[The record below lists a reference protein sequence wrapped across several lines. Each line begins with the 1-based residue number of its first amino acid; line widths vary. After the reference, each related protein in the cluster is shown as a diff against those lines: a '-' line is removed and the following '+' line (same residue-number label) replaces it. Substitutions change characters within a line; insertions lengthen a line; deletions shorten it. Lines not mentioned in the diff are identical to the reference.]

1 MNKIIKI
8 CLWAIAFT
16 PLMMDSSVFFPSV
29 TGGSIFMRGLLFLI
43 GVLFIINF
51 FYERQ
56 FKEKIIEKV
65 KIVIKNPLF
74 ISISAFIL
82 IFIISTIFSIDKYS
96 AFWGNADRAE
106 GLVGIIYF
114 FSLFIFSL
122 LVFEKKDWLW
132 FFRLSLIASSILL
145 LKEFIQFSDG
155 LGRPGSFTNNPT
167 FLAGYLLFSMFCAI
181 VVFEGTLTPRK
192 ITGNRRKY
200 LFLMGWKYFSI
211 GIFVLSILGI
221 FIAQTRGTIL
231 GLAVGFVSVLIY
243 GIFKGKNVFYKKLNL
258 RRLSIIFLCFLFI
271 FSCVFV
277 LTRKN
282 EMWQKVPG
290 LGRISTISS
299 EDTSTQT
306 RLLMTKLSIKA
317 VNPIENGWKKLLIG
331 WGPENFS
338 LAYSK
343 YFSGEQYKYE
353 VGWFDRSHNKLL
365 DVLVMHGL
373 FGLVSYLAIWFF
385 FLKFIFKNPT
395 IMLFSVG
402 RKEALQK
409 GDYLSGQVSLL
420 NIGLLFFGSSLL
432 VHLLFIFDQA
442 TTSIPFFVVLAFIL
456 CMTFYNNVNKEKE
469 EYKKQHEVDKIKNIF
484 IGIFFSALAI
494 FICFVFVRNDL
505 PSYIQMKEYGAL
517 REQSDPKIMSEE
529 IDKVFKPFTVA
540 QASIRDDFL
549 IFVSRNYDA
558 NNEFIVK
565 LFNTSIIKAEEY
577 VDRTPFDLRFLAH
590 LAEVYSN
597 KGNELNNPTFL
608 KKGEEHIRKVLIY
621 APNRPDFNFD
631 LALNLFYQKRYKE
644 SFNYFEKVL
653 DINPSSLPQN
663 GKIIENIYPLFF
675 QYFYIDRD
683 KDNFIK
689 TIRRLE
695 EYKYTNA
702 GDLDGLIEYM
712 KKNNTWPN
720 INFTP

>member
-8 CLWAIAFT
+8 CLWTIAFT
-16 PLMMDSSVFFPSV
+16 PLMTDSSVFFPSV
-29 TGGSIFMRGLLFLI
+29 TGESIFMRGLLFLI
-43 GVLFIINF
+43 SVFFIINF
-51 FYERQ
+51 FYKRQ
-56 FKEKIIEKV
+56 FREKIIEKV
-65 KIVIKNPLF
+65 KIFIKNPLF
-74 ISISAFIL
+74 ISISVF
-82 IFIISTIFSIDKYS
+82 IFIFIVSTIFSIDKYS

-106 GLVGIIYF
+106 GLVGTIYF

-132 FFRLSLIASSILL
+132 FFRLSLVASFILL
-145 LKEFIQFSDG
+145 SKEFIQLWNG
-155 LGRPGSFTNNPT
+155 IGRPGSFTNNPT
-167 FLAGYLLFSMFCAI
+167 FLAGYLLFSIFCAI
-181 VVFEGTLTPRK
+181 VVFGGILIPKEITWNRK
-192 ITGNRRKY
+192 KH

-221 FIAQTRGTIL
+221 FITQTRGTIL

-243 GIFKGKNVFYKKLNL
+243 GVFKGKNVFYKKLNL

-271 FSCVFV
+271 FSCVFA

-290 LGRISTISS
+290 LGRVAIISS
-299 EDTSTQT
+299 EDITIQT
-306 RLLMTKLSIKA
+306 RLLMTKLSMKA

-365 DVLVMHGL
+365 DALVMNGL
-373 FGLVSYLAIWFF
+373 IGLIAYLSIYFF
-385 FLKFIFKNPT
+385 FFKTIFKRKN
-395 IMLFSVG
+395 FS
-402 RKEALQK
+402 
-409 GDYLSGQVSLL
+409 SL
-420 NIGLLFFGSSLL
+420 NIGLIFFGTSLP
-432 VHLLFIFDQA
+432 VHLLFVFDQA
-442 TTSIPFFVVLAFIL
+442 TTSIPFFTVLAFVL
-456 CMTFYNNVNKEKE
+456 CFIGYNNTGKETKE
-469 EYKKQHEVDKIKNIF
+469 NERKYKTDKAESIF
-484 IGIFFSALAI
+484 TGIFFSVLAL

-517 REQSDPKIMSEE
+517 REKSDPKIMSEE
-529 IDKVFKPFTVA
+529 IDKVFEPFTVA
-540 QASIRDDFL
+540 QTSIRDDFL
-549 IFVSRNYDA
+549 VFVSRNYDA

-577 VDRTPFDLRFLAH
+577 VDRTPFDLRFSAH
-590 LAEVYSN
+590 LAEVYSD
-597 KGNELNNPTFL
+597 KGNELNNPIFL
-608 KKGEEHIRKVLIY
+608 KKGEECIRKVLIY

-631 LALNLFYQKRYKE
+631 LALNLFYQQRYKE

-653 DINPSSLPQN
+653 DINPSSLSQN
-663 GKIIENIYPLFF
+663 GKIIENIYPLFL
-675 QYFYIDRD
+675 QYFYINRD

-689 TIRRLE
+689 IIKRLE

-712 KKNNTWPN
+712 EKNSTWPN

>member
-8 CLWAIAFT
+8 YLWAIAFT
-16 PLMMDSSVFFPSV
+16 PLMMDNSVFFPSV
-29 TGGSIFMRGLLFLI
+29 TGESIFMRGFLFLI
-43 GVLFIINF
+43 CIFFTINF
-51 FYERQ
+51 FYKRQ
-56 FKEKIIEKV
+56 FRKKIIEKI
-65 KIVIKNPLF
+65 KIFIKNPLF
-74 ISISAFIL
+74 ISILAFIL

-114 FSLFIFSL
+114 FSFFIFSI

-132 FFRLSLIASSILL
+132 FFRLSLVVSSVLL

-167 FLAGYLLFSMFCAI
+167 FLAGYLLFSIFCAI
-181 VVFEGTLTPRK
+181 IVFKGILTPRE

-211 GIFVLSILGI
+211 GIFILSILGI

-231 GLAVGFVSVLIY
+231 GLVVGFVSVLIY
-243 GIFKGKNVFYKKLNL
+243 GIFKGKDVFYKKLNL

-290 LGRISTISS
+290 LGRVAAVNS
-299 EDTSTQT
+299 EDITIQT

-317 VNPIENGWKKLLIG
+317 VNPIENGWKKFLIG

-365 DVLVMHGL
+365 DALVMNGL
-373 FGLVSYLAIWFF
+373 IGLIAYLSIYFF
-385 FLKFIFKNPT
+385 FFKAIFKRKDFS
-395 IMLFSVG
+395 LF
-402 RKEALQK
+402 
-409 GDYLSGQVSLL
+409 
-420 NIGLLFFGSSLL
+420 NIGLIFFGVSLL
-432 VHLLFIFDQA
+432 VHLLFVFDQA
-442 TTSIPFFVVLAFIL
+442 TTSIPFFAVLAFVL
-456 CMTFYNNVNKEKE
+456 CLIGYNNIEKE
-469 EYKKQHEVDKIKNIF
+469 TKENKRKYETDKTEGIF
-484 IGIFFSALAI
+484 TGIFFSALAL

-505 PSYIQMKEYGAL
+505 SSYIQMKKYGAL
-517 REQSDPKIMSEE
+517 REKSDPKIMSEE
-529 IDKVFKPFTVA
+529 IDKVFEPFTVA

-549 IFVSRNYDA
+549 VFVSKNYDA

-577 VDRTPFDLRFLAH
+577 VNRAPFDLRFLAH

-597 KGNELNNPTFL
+597 KGNELNNPIFL
-608 KKGEEHIRKVLIY
+608 KKGEECIRKVLIY

-631 LALNLFYQKRYKE
+631 LALNLFYQQRYKE

-653 DINPSSLPQN
+653 DINPSFLPQN
-663 GKIIENIYPLFF
+663 GKIVQNIYPLFF

-689 TIRRLE
+689 TIKRLE

-712 KKNNTWPN
+712 EKNNTWPN